1 MPVGALQ
8 RKTHLEIETPL
19 CFAAC
24 WDEVLP
30 GMWFYEV
37 TQIIYTHV
45 YIYIYHT
52 HTYIHVHNCYRG
64 AASIRAAASGRSLT
78 RVMLSLKGV
87 LHLQGRAPSTL
98 LSHHTSAGGANL
110 SWRHAQK

>member
-78 RVMLSLKGV
+78 RDAVSERRLASAGEGAFDPLV
-87 LHLQGRAPSTL
+87 PPH
-98 LSHHTSAGGANL
+98 SAGGANL

>member
-1 MPVGALQ
+1 
-8 RKTHLEIETPL
+8 
-19 CFAAC
+19 
-24 WDEVLP
+24 
-30 GMWFYEV
+30 MWFYEV

-45 YIYIYHT
+45 YIYIYNT